1 MTGRNCN
8 RVVIIMGGVLLALP
22 TGCVANSTYE
32 ESQQR
37 AYSQHQEDQRQ
48 ILHLNIEI
56 RRLKDHVEEL
66 ESSLQS
72 EREHATRT
80 ELERNEIRDE
90 LLKLKIAQEQQAV
103 RRPDRGG
110 GARSSSDLHEENVRL
125 RDRLEDVKRRLK
137 ELFQQV
143 QRLLEPS

>member
-1 MTGRNCN
+1 MSGTNCN
-8 RVVIIMGGVLLALP
+8 RAVIMIGGVVLALQ
-22 TGCVANSTYE
+22 TGCVTNSTYE

-48 ILHLNIEI
+48 ILLLNIEI

-103 RRPDRGG
+103 RRSDRGG
-110 GARSSSDLHEENVRL
+110 GARPPSDLQEENARL
-125 RDRLEDVKRRLK
+125 RDRLEDAKRRLK
-137 ELFQQV
+137 ELFQQA

>member
-1 MTGRNCN
+1 MSGTNCN
-8 RVVIIMGGVLLALP
+8 RAVIMIGGVVLALQ
-22 TGCVANSTYE
+22 TGCVTNSTYE

-103 RRPDRGG
+103 RRSDRGG
-110 GARSSSDLHEENVRL
+110 GERPPSDLQEENVRL

>member
-1 MTGRNCN
+1 MSGTNCN
-8 RVVIIMGGVLLALP
+8 RAVIMIGGVVLALQ
-22 TGCVANSTYE
+22 TGCVTNSTYE

-48 ILHLNIEI
+48 ILLLNIEI

-90 LLKLKIAQEQQAV
+90 LLKLKIA
-103 RRPDRGG
+103 
-110 GARSSSDLHEENVRL
+110 
-125 RDRLEDVKRRLK
+125 KRRLK

>member
-1 MTGRNCN
+1 MSGTNCN
-8 RVVIIMGGVLLALP
+8 RAVIMIGGVVLALQ
-22 TGCVANSTYE
+22 TGCVTNSTYE

-103 RRPDRGG
+103 RRSDRGG
-110 GARSSSDLHEENVRL
+110 GERPPSDLQEENARL
-125 RDRLEDVKRRLK
+125 RDRLEDAKRRLK

>member
-1 MTGRNCN
+1 M
-8 RVVIIMGGVLLALP
+8 IGGVVLALQ
-22 TGCVANSTYE
+22 TGCVTNSTYE

-103 RRPDRGG
+103 RRSDRGG
-110 GARSSSDLHEENVRL
+110 GERPPSDLQEENARL
-125 RDRLEDVKRRLK
+125 RDRLEDAKRRLK

>member
-1 MTGRNCN
+1 
-8 RVVIIMGGVLLALP
+8 
-22 TGCVANSTYE
+22 
-32 ESQQR
+32 
-37 AYSQHQEDQRQ
+37 
-48 ILHLNIEI
+48 
-56 RRLKDHVEEL
+56 
-66 ESSLQS
+66 
-72 EREHATRT
+72 
-80 ELERNEIRDE
+80 

-110 GARSSSDLHEENVRL
+110 GARSSSDLQEENVRL

>member
-1 MTGRNCN
+1 
-8 RVVIIMGGVLLALP
+8 VLALQ
-22 TGCVANSTYE
+22 TGCVTNSTYE

-103 RRPDRGG
+103 RRSDRGG
-110 GARSSSDLHEENVRL
+110 GERPPSDLQEENARL
-125 RDRLEDVKRRLK
+125 RDRLEDAKRRLK

>member
-1 MTGRNCN
+1 MSGTNCN
-8 RVVIIMGGVLLALP
+8 RAVIMIGGVVLALQ
-22 TGCVANSTYE
+22 TGCVTNSTYE

-66 ESSLQS
+66 ESSFQS

-103 RRPDRGG
+103 RRSDRGG
-110 GARSSSDLHEENVRL
+110 GERPPSDLQEENARL
-125 RDRLEDVKRRLK
+125 RDRLEDAKRRLK

>member
-1 MTGRNCN
+1 M
-8 RVVIIMGGVLLALP
+8 IGGVVLALQ
-22 TGCVANSTYE
+22 TGCVTNSTYE

-90 LLKLKIAQEQQAV
+90 LLKLKSAQEQQAV
-103 RRPDRGG
+103 RRSDRGG
-110 GARSSSDLHEENVRL
+110 GERPPSDLQEENARL
-125 RDRLEDVKRRLK
+125 RDRLEDAKRRLK

>member
-8 RVVIIMGGVLLALP
+8 RVVIMMGGVLLALP

-110 GARSSSDLHEENVRL
+110 GARPPSDLQEENVRL